1 MASSRLRLK
10 NKTAIVTGGGTKS
23 ALAGTGQAI
32 AILYAREGA
41 KVLLMDIDE
50 ANALKTQETIRKEGG
65 EASVFVG
72 DVTRHEDCRAM
83 VNAAVSRYGCLNI
96 LFNNV
101 GISRPGTAVDVK
113 EEDWDTVLDVNLKSV
128 MLTSRHAIPMM
139 IEGGGGAIVNV
150 SSIDGLRAGW
160 SRNISYAAAKAGV
173 IGMTRNMAIQH
184 GRDNIRVNCI
194 APGHLNA
201 SLTSGLSESH
211 REMRRRANALGT
223 EGTAWDVA
231 WAAVFLASDESRWIT
246 GVVLPVDAGTLAAH
260 PLSIMP
266 RDDTGILPDPDI
278 DLHFPP

>member
-1 MASSRLRLK
+1 
-10 NKTAIVTGGGTKS
+10 
-23 ALAGTGQAI
+23 
-32 AILYAREGA
+32 
-41 KVLLMDIDE
+41 
-50 ANALKTQETIRKEGG
+50 
-65 EASVFVG
+65 
-72 DVTRHEDCRAM
+72 
-83 VNAAVSRYGCLNI
+83 
-96 LFNNV
+96 
-101 GISRPGTAVDVK
+101 
-113 EEDWDTVLDVNLKSV
+113 
-128 MLTSRHAIPMM
+128 
-139 IEGGGGAIVNV
+139 
-150 SSIDGLRAGW
+150 
-160 SRNISYAAAKAGV
+160 
-173 IGMTRNMAIQH
+173 GMTRNMAIQH